1 MAESNGHQWL
11 WRRPVF
17 NAFKRGRGL
26 IEVKPNIAK
35 EGE

>member
-17 NAFKRGRGL
+17 NVFKRGGL
-26 IEVKPNIAK
+26 IEVKPNRAK
-35 EGE
+35 GGE